1 MVLRHRKTESR
12 VVILSKTEGKA
23 LTFREDN
30 EKKKEY
36 LWRYRDSVRMISRI
50 ESELVEIRGMRLG
63 RAITYN
69 GLPSGAGQ
77 SDLSD
82 YAAELDRMERDLV
95 NERYNRIKLYM
106 DISGRIKKLK
116 NQNESDVLFYRYVK
130 GLDWWE
136 VAEKIKY
143 SERQVHRFHGKALAH
158 LQIPKEIKDV
168 IECQSNL

>member
-63 RAITYN
+63 RAITYHQ
-69 GLPSGAGQ
+69 GRDSQICRIMLQ
-77 SDLSD
+77 S
-82 YAAELDRMERDLV
+82 
-95 NERYNRIKLYM
+95 
-106 DISGRIKKLK
+106 
-116 NQNESDVLFYRYVK
+116 
-130 GLDWWE
+130 
-136 VAEKIKY
+136 
-143 SERQVHRFHGKALAH
+143 
-158 LQIPKEIKDV
+158 
-168 IECQSNL
+168 